1 MSEQMSTEAAN
12 MSFLIRNF
20 AERVPGVR
28 DATIVSADGLL
39 LAMSAGMTRESADRF
54 AAAAS
59 GLIGLAHGAAAPFGG
74 GRVTEVIIEMEY
86 GFIFVTGISDGS
98 SMAVMAEASC
108 DVGLVGYEM
117 AVLVDK
123 AGSVLTPELRAELQG
138 SLPR

>member
-1 MSEQMSTEAAN
+1 MTSTSTEAEN
-12 MSFLIRNF
+12 MGFLIRNF

-28 DATIVSADGLL
+28 DATIVSSDGLL
-39 LAMSAGMTRESADRF
+39 LAMSNGMSRESADRF

-59 GLIGLAHGAAAPFGG
+59 GLIGLAHGAASPFGG

-117 AVLVDK
+117 ARMVERCGV
-123 AGSVLTPELRAELQG
+123 VLTPEIRAELQG
-138 SLPR
+138 ALTR